1 MERNHVESGGG
12 GEREEEEEV
21 CVFDQYK
28 CDPVS
33 KTCLSLRTQRL
44 LCLAKPSPFL
54 LLDAETGQN
63 WRFLLGRFLFRDAL

>member
-12 GEREEEEEV
+12 CEREEGEEEV

-28 CDPVS
+28 CDRVS

-44 LCLAKPSPFL
+44 LWLATPSYFL
-54 LLDAETGQN
+54 FLHTETGQN
-63 WRFLLGRFLFRDAL
+63 WRFGFY